1 MDNRLLELISPWR
14 WMPRMLGMPGLPRSS
29 GQVCRAMPKV
39 SEQCRPRCQSGIP
52 ANTPPPDSP
61 PPVAVVTEPNGI
73 KCKWWLK
80 FFKLSGQHS
89 TCFHCG
95 TFAIKK
101 IKIHTKLR
109 EEDGPRCTYLS
120 LRPIA
125 DGAIYRYRVPSPR
138 LPLSFVRIWRGF

>member
-1 MDNRLLELISPWR
+1 MDATDAGHARPASLLRPS
-14 WMPRMLGMPGLPRSS
+14 MPGDAE
-29 GQVCRAMPKV
+29 GIRAMPPEMPVRHSCKYT
-39 SEQCRPRCQSGIP
+39 
-52 ANTPPPDSP
+52 ADSP

-89 TCFHCG
+89 TCFHCE

-120 LRPIA
+120 LIPIA
-125 DGAIYRYRVPSPR
+125 DGAIYRYRVLFPR
-138 LPLSFVRIWRGF
+138 LPLSFDRIWSGF

>member
-1 MDNRLLELISPWR
+1 
-14 WMPRMLGMPGLPRSS
+14 MPRMLGMPGLPSSS

-73 KCKWWLK
+73 KCKWQLK

-89 TCFHCG
+89 TCFHSG
-95 TFAIKK
+95 TFVIKK
-101 IKIHTKLR
+101 IKIQV
-109 EEDGPRCTYLS
+109 EEDDPRRTYLS
-120 LRPIA
+120 LISIA
-125 DGAIYRYRVPSPR
+125 DGAIYRYRVLSPR
-138 LPLSFVRIWRGF
+138 LPLSFDRIWRGF